1 MRFKIRHAHIPA
13 YGTPWPM
20 PYMYHPQIT
29 VYRVVPSQ
37 LQFHTIGV
45 DSCEILERNFRRI
58 RRNMFGESPH
68 EDAAANP
75 SSVGD
80 GLRPRML
87 RVIRWLNVTILKE
100 CAQFP
105 YLEMDESCT
114 YIHANNVKLVTE

>member
-1 MRFKIRHAHIPA
+1 
-13 YGTPWPM
+13 
-20 PYMYHPQIT
+20 MYHPQIT

-114 YIHANNVKLVTE
+114 YIHANNVKLVTDMQMSE